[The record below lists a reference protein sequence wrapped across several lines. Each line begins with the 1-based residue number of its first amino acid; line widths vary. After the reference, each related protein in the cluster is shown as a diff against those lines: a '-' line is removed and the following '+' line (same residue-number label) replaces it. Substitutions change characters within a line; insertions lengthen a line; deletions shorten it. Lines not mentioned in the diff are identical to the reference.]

1 MGLIIGPSKSHSSF
15 ASFVG
20 NAALGSTFQCGR
32 VICKNGGIAWIV
44 APSCSQVS
52 RTWHS
57 RGDAVTTALAC
68 TAGATGWFVPTI
80 SQLQNPGYTCRTY
93 WDSFSSTNYWSST
106 EFNATFAFYALFNIG
121 GATIAN
127 KTNSFCVRAFRCVTY

>member
-1 MGLIIGPSKSHSSF
+1 MGIIAGPSKSHSSF
-15 ASFVG
+15 ATYLG
-20 NAALGSTFQCGR
+20 DLGSTYQCGR

-52 RTWHS
+52 RGWNS

-80 SQLQNPGYTCRTY
+80 SQLQNPGYVCRTY
-93 WDSFSSTNYWSST
+93 WDSFSSTFYWSST
-106 EFNATFAFYALFNIG
+106 EYNATNARVENFTNG
-121 GATIAN
+121 G
-127 KTNSFCVRAFRCVTY
+127 TNVTGTKSSFFCVRAFRCVTY